1 MQELPGEKLI
11 APVVKEIYG
20 DALAPLMKQVG
31 ALGESAA
38 KTMRLALFPFQLA
51 AAAYD
56 VLTARLA
63 LRVKAAIDQVP
74 EGRLMAPR
82 EAILLP
88 VASQL
93 RYQDEGPN
101 QIADLYVNL
110 LARAMDRERV
120 GEAHPAF
127 VQIIGQL
134 APDEVQLFEH
144 IAAQPKRMYLQAIK
158 GEQPMSRDAATTHMR
173 ARHLGEQ
180 WEEMIASLAL
190 DPADLAQPEL
200 FLTFLEHL
208 VSLGL
213 VEYTNDDRNPETSD
227 LSFRFLGI
235 AFHYVRLTA
244 FGRLFLRACV
254 AK

>member
-11 APVVKEIYG
+11 APVVKDIYG

-38 KTMRLALFPFQLA
+38 KTMRLALFPFQLTA
-51 AAAYD
+51 AAHD

-63 LRVKAAIDQVP
+63 QRVKAAIDQVP
-74 EGRLMAPR
+74 EGRLMAAR

-127 VQIIGQL
+127 VQLIGQL
-134 APDEVQLFEH
+134 APDEVWLFEL
-144 IAAQPKRMYLQAIK
+144 IAAQPQRMYLQASK
-158 GEQPMSRDAATTHMR
+158 GEQPISRHVATAHMR
-173 ARHLGEQ
+173 TRHLGEQ
-180 WEEMIASLAL
+180 WNEKIAALAL

-213 VEYTNDDRNPETSD
+213 VEYTNEVLDPETRD
-227 LSFRFLGI
+227 ISFQFLGI
-235 AFHYVRLTA
+235 TFHYVCLTA

-254 AK
+254 SR